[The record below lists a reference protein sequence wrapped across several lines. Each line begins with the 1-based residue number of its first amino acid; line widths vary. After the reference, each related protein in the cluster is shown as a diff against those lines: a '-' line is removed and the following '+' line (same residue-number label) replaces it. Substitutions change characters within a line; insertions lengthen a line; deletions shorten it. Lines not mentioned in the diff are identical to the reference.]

1 MDDDQTL
8 IARVRAGR
16 TEAFRPLV
24 ERYQSLV
31 WTFGRNLLGQ
41 SADADDLTQEVFLVA
56 FRQLARYDP
65 QRAAVGTWLLMIARS
80 RGLNRLQ
87 QRSLSDSARDNEPID
102 PGPRPDDAL
111 RDRDLWERLDQA
123 LDDLPV
129 DQRTAFVLA
138 EIQELPHREIAVIEG
153 VEVGTVKSRVSRAKT
168 RLREVLQDWSAEFP
182 TVLAERKSP

>member
-1 MDDDQTL
+1 MDDDLTL

-24 ERYQSLV
+24 ERYQTLV

-65 QRAAVGTWLLMIARS
+65 QRAEVGTWLLTIARS

-87 QRSLSDSARDNEPID
+87 LRSHFNGSPEEPID
-102 PGPRPDDAL
+102 PGAR
-111 RDRDLWERLDQA
+111 
-123 LDDLPV
+123 
-129 DQRTAFVLA
+129 
-138 EIQELPHREIAVIEG
+138 
-153 VEVGTVKSRVSRAKT
+153 
-168 RLREVLQDWSAEFP
+168 
-182 TVLAERKSP
+182 